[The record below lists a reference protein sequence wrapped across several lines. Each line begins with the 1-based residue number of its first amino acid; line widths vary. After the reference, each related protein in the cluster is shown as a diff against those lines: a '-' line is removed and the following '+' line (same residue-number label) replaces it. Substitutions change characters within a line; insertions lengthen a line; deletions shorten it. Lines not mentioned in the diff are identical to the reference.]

1 MVGRVVGV
9 VGKWDKYLSS
19 TGTSI
24 LRMPQMAPK
33 GLQTYVG
40 APERGGATWGSAPTR
55 PKLPRGG
62 VYFKGYLGHVGL
74 VAKRGSFSPH

>member
-1 MVGRVVGV
+1 MAWSAVVGGVVGV

-40 APERGGATWGSAPTR
+40 APERGGATWGDAPTR
-55 PKLPRGG
+55 PKLPRGDVYAKEG
-62 VYFKGYLGHVGL
+62 V
-74 VAKRGSFSPH
+74 P

>member
-1 MVGRVVGV
+1 MRSVAWSAVVGRVVGV

-40 APERGGATWGSAPTR
+40 APERGGATWGSAPTCE
-55 PKLPRGG
+55 
-62 VYFKGYLGHVGL
+62 GL
-74 VAKRGSFSPH
+74 ARCLFNKVATYV